1 MLVTNYTVWEL
12 PKEGCEHKQ
21 KACCFFLLGCD
32 LRFRTLYPVLGT
44 CLGWSQQ
51 VSLTFMLFIFQQRRP
66 GVVKPGTEV

>member
-44 CLGWSQQ
+44 C
-51 VSLTFMLFIFQQRRP
+51 P
-66 GVVKPGTEV
+66 GLESASEPNLHVVHLPAKGTWGS